1 MDENQLAVYRRREI
15 GFIFQSFNLI
25 SSMSA
30 VDNVAFPLRFA
41 GIGGRQRRQRSLA
54 VLKQVGLA
62 NRAFH
67 KPTELSGGQQQRVA
81 IARSLINQPTLILA
95 DEPTGNLDTSTGY
108 GIMQVL
114 SDLHRLGHTI
124 VVVSHDRRMQHFA
137 TNTLYLLDGRVVNE
151 SEYQAASTFDFEAIS
166 KGTDG

>member
-137 TNTLYLLDGRVVNE
+137 TDTLYLLDGRVVNE
-151 SEYQAASTFDFEAIS
+151 SEYQAASTFDLETIS